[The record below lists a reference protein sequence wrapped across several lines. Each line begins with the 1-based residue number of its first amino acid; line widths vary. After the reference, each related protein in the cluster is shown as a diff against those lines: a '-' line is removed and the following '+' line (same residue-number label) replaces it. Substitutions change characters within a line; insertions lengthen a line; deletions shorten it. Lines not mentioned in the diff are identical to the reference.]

1 MAYHIG
7 FIKDSGKIYAGT
19 LTKNGKK
26 WINKNDVTEEA
37 LIAVRN
43 HFINLREHQ
52 EDKPAEIGY
61 QWPLENGYALTLKLV
76 ISAPP
81 AETKEEP
88 KE

>member
-19 LTKNGKK
+19 LTKNGTK

-43 HFINLREHQ
+43 HFINLRE
-52 EDKPAEIGY
+52 
-61 QWPLENGYALTLKLV
+61 
-76 ISAPP
+76 
-81 AETKEEP
+81 
-88 KE
+88 